1 MKLLII
7 LLAFMSFS
15 ATAANWVVWGGGTLT
30 KNHPRPPEEPLGCDD
45 IEAAAMEKYANV
57 PTPRNINIAN
67 CQVNE
72 WVASADVTAFYLVNS
87 DCGEGKEPDY
97 PNTECK
103 TDPEP
108 DPDPDPEP
116 PEPDPDKNY
125 CDTVQASLDLEAA
138 RNACIN
144 GNPDPAE
151 YDAHFSGRC
160 NREAQAIESS
170 CEYTPHNPNPEPEP
184 DPDPNPEPPTPDPDG
199 GGDNGG
205 GGGGGGDNGGI
216 DPKPKPD
223 PDGGGDGGDSEDD
236 FCKNNPEYC
245 KPVDKPE
252 CRDAPWL
259 CDVPPEPTN
268 DLIASINRV
277 TASIQNHNKTSVDIK
292 TNTKHVAGNTNK
304 ALDKAEAIKRSVN
317 AIDMTTKKMAEHD
330 DKNDKALLRK
340 IDLSNAKL
348 GDIKDAITKQKPG
361 NISGA
366 LTTMNQTLKEIKSEL
381 KKGFCDKN
389 KDHLSCQKVTER
401 DPYKKIL
408 GNEAIADLKAQTKD
422 VQEQLKAKMDS
433 FKSVL
438 GSPSF
443 SAGGAIKPV
452 EFSLNTLGGSVNV
465 SFDAFNEVGASVKSL
480 VIAICALIAFFVICR
495 R

>member
-1 MKLLII
+1 MKQFILILSLFI
-7 LLAFMSFS
+7 STS
-15 ATAANWVVWGGGTLT
+15 AYSASVEWRSIQGGLSGYLRIS
-30 KNHPRPPEEPLGCDD
+30 KYPSCDD
-45 IEAAAMEKYANV
+45 WIAEKIPSLQRNYDTPVKGVAHICSASHEGFNYAVISFYTVVEACPE
-57 PTPRNINIAN
+57 
-67 CQVNE
+67 
-72 WVASADVTAFYLVNS
+72 
-87 DCGEGKEPDY
+87 GETEPDY
-97 PNTECK
+97 PATECEK
-103 TDPEP
+103 E
-108 DPDPDPEP
+108 
-116 PEPDPDKNY
+116 KNY
-125 CDTVQASLDLEAA
+125 CDTVQASVDLESA
-138 RNACIN
+138 RNACMD

-151 YDAHFSGRC
+151 YDAHFEGSC
-160 NREAQAIESS
+160 NREAKAIVSS
-170 CEYTPHNPNPEPEP
+170 CDYVPHNPNPEPPKPNP
-184 DPDPNPEPPTPDPDG
+184 DPDPTPEPPKPNPDPDG

-205 GGGGGGDNGGI
+205 GGGGGGGDDGGGDDGGGV
-216 DPKPKPD
+216 DPTPKPD
-223 PDGGGDGGDSEDD
+223 PDGGGEGGDDKHD